1 MQVKGIQISYV
12 KIKENIT
19 KQMKDTDG
27 EKNNAGAC
35 VIAQKEDKKKRE
47 HRSPFPSWMDGVCT

>member
-1 MQVKGIQISYV
+1 
-12 KIKENIT
+12 
-19 KQMKDTDG
+19 MKDTDG

-47 HRSPFPSWMDGVCT
+47 HRSPFPSWMDGVCM